1 MVKHRDAASE
11 AIHASDAQ
19 TLVTGERGLRAPRVL
34 AEVSGRIEDRI
45 YLSLRQMIVGRDLP
59 PGARIIPD
67 EIAKTMK
74 ASRTPVIN
82 ALKRLSQDRLV
93 EWVPRRGIYVRRY
106 SRREMAEV
114 FELREV
120 LEGLAARRA
129 ADRISDA
136 EIDHYRNVFGSLET
150 GPSPVAVS
158 NFLTRDREFHERL
171 MELAE
176 CDLVRD
182 TARFISHAVFAM
194 GLIRTVELGVSEHF
208 EILDAFERRDPKAA
222 EEAMRAHIHRSV
234 EWLTQA
240 AEIEERQKS
249 ARNG

>member
-1 MVKHRDAASE
+1 MVKHFDAAP
-11 AIHASDAQ
+11 AVTNGSDAP
-19 TLVTGERGLRAPRVL
+19 TPVAGEPGPRAPRVL
-34 AEVSGRIEDRI
+34 AKVSGRIEDRI

-67 EIAKTMK
+67 EIAKTME

-129 ADRISDA
+129 AARISDA
-136 EIDHYRNVFGSLET
+136 EIDYYRKVFGGLET
-150 GPSPVAVS
+150 GPSPMVVS

-194 GLIRTVELGVSEHF
+194 GLIRTVELGVREHL

-222 EEAMRAHIHRSV
+222 EESMRAHIHRSV
-234 EWLTQA
+234 EWLTQE
-240 AEIEERQKS
+240 AEIEEHQKS
-249 ARNG
+249 ARYG